1 MSEYK
6 ELIKKFDKIR
16 SYVRDF
22 YVYGFKTREDF
33 HEKSGRTYDNQRRR
47 MESWFSDYI
56 RTDQNGHKKSVFLT
70 LDSGRMAV
78 NPLYHAWKSK
88 SFTDNDI
95 SLRFLLSDLLADGRP
110 RSLETIANEIQA
122 QYGCLFD
129 TQTIRRKL
137 AFYEKEELVT
147 RRKEGK
153 QYLYS
158 SIAPLTHA
166 HPGLFPSL
174 WLAVSFFQGAAPFGF
189 IGSTIL
195 DFWNRKNEIFRFRS
209 DYLIHTLE
217 DEILL
222 PVLHAMEQKCRI
234 RITVKSTKNTA
245 ASSFAGSRKPPA
257 SSKDGSDTS
266 LPRRFPGR
274 VSSLTVT
281 PLKILTSTHTG
292 RRYLC
297 AWQEGSRRL
306 STFRLDSIQNAE
318 LLAPDPHYD
327 THIKSFQGC
336 FPYVWGVSFGESP
349 RASLET
355 VVMEICFDEKEEDF
369 ILTRLQRE
377 GRGGSLKRLKPGV
390 YEYRRLCIDAAEL
403 LPWAKSFTGRI
414 RSFQCSNPA
423 VEKRFWND
431 IQKMQEYYGLPPQ
444 TIAKQYTGET
454 IPHEEP

>member
-6 ELIKKFDKIR
+6 ELIKQFDKIR

-70 LDSGRMAV
+70 LDSSRMAV
-78 NPLYHAWKSK
+78 NPLYQAWKSK

-110 RSLETIANEIQA
+110 RSLETIANELQT
-122 QYGCLFD
+122 QYGCLLD
-129 TQTIRRKL
+129 TQAIRRKL
-137 AFYEKEELVT
+137 SFYEKQGLIT

-153 QYLYS
+153 HYQYS
-158 SIAPLTHA
+158 SISPLSQT
-166 HPGLFPSL
+166 HPGLFPAL

-195 DFWNRKNEIFRFRS
+195 DFWNQKNDVFRFRS

-222 PVLHAMEQKCRI
+222 PILHAMEQKCRI
-234 RITVKSTKNTA
+234 QITVKSTKLA
-245 ASSFAGSRKPPA
+245 AAPYPA
-257 SSKDGSDTS
+257 KHKEGPAFGIPKH
-266 LPRRFPGR
+266 LPGR

-281 PLKILTSTHTG
+281 PIKILTSTQTG

-297 AWQEGSRRL
+297 AWQENAHRL
-306 STFRLDSIQNAE
+306 SSFRLDSIQNIQ
-318 LLAPDPHYD
+318 LLTPDPAYD
-327 THIKSFQGC
+327 AHRKSFQDI
-336 FPYVWGVSFGESP
+336 FPYVWGVSFGDSP
-349 RASLET
+349 KKKPET
-355 VVMEICFDEKEEDF
+355 VVMEICFDEKEENF

-377 GRGGSLKRLKPGV
+377 GRGGTLKRLLPGV
-390 YEYRRLCIDAAEL
+390 YEYSRLCADAAEL
-403 LPWAKSFTGRI
+403 LPWIKSFTGRI

-431 IQKMQEYYGLPPQ
+431 MKKMQEYYGLPHQ
-444 TIAKQYTGET
+444 SI
-454 IPHEEP
+454 